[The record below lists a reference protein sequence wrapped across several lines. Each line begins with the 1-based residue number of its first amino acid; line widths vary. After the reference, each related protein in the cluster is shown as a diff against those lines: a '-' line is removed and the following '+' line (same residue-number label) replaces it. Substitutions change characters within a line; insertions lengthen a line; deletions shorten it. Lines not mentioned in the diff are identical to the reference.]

1 MTKGCPPRGLSTV
14 LAATLLLAA
23 CNPPP
28 SVERDPA
35 PLLQTDT
42 LAYELVEDEAG
53 FRTTIPYTYRNETGG
68 AVYLA
73 NCNGDVRPLLE
84 MDRNGF
90 WFPAWEPFRTDC
102 LSPPV
107 VIGPGETYADTLHL
121 RGAPPASNLLPVFV
135 FPEIQGVYRMVWFQ
149 AHAALDSTTLQP
161 SDPLPLEQRV
171 SNPFV
176 LRR

>member
-1 MTKGCPPRGLSTV
+1 MTHSCHLRGLFTALS
-14 LAATLLLAA
+14 AAFLLAA

-28 SVERDPA
+28 SVERDPT

-42 LAYELVEDEAG
+42 LAYALVEDDAG
-53 FRTTIPYTYRNETGG
+53 FRTRIPYTYRNETGG

-73 NCNGDVRPLLE
+73 NCDGDVRPLLE
-84 MDRNGF
+84 MDRNGI
-90 WFPAWEPFRTDC
+90 WFPAWEPFRTEC
-102 LSPPV
+102 LSPAV
-107 VIGPGETYADTLHL
+107 VIGPGETYVGTLHL

-149 AHAALDSTTLQP
+149 AYAAYDSATLQV

-176 LRR
+176 LVR